1 MEEEAW
7 LMCLFFE
14 RYCSFLGKVL
24 WFLITPAI
32 LSFAFLVLYV
42 YYLYFGSCPW
52 FEFSSFKS
60 SLGSFGFLSPS
71 PSSVCFTGGCYFI
84 VMIFCLGLSVTF
96 LFTHVLFLP
105 NFVLPKWQKLQIS
118 FSGKC
123 FSFGS
128 SPSRCWNLPLKI
140 PCCEDHCEVWLT
152 RHWQNPFLAE
162 HPSECFCI
170 LNIVQYFFNLRMSRD
185 FFSLGTGCLWL
196 PTGLKHLINFS
207 TGL

>member
-1 MEEEAW
+1 MIFNHACHIVICFLSVICILPVFW
-7 LMCLFFE
+7 LMSLVWIFFIQELFRVFWIPQP
-14 RYCSFLGKVL
+14 L
-24 WFLITPAI
+24 
-32 LSFAFLVLYV
+32 
-42 YYLYFGSCPW
+42 
-52 FEFSSFKS
+52 
-60 SLGSFGFLSPS
+60 

-162 HPSECFCI
+162 HPSECLCI